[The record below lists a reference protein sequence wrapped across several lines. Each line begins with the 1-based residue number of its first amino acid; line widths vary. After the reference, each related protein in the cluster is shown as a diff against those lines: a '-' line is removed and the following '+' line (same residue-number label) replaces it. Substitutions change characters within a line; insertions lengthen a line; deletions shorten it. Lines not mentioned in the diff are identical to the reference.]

1 MSWCVTLPLKF
12 VLTRRGGGTEAAL
25 TPAELDAYLTA
36 AGNGGAASRWADLEF
51 ELVGRDVAL
60 PGTASYAAGALRF
73 EADAAAWS
81 REALARELRDLS
93 DGLADSLWEGAPGT
107 GGVVPCRADDGAELG
122 VVVFDGARATVEAV
136 CDN

>member
-1 MSWCVTLPLKF
+1 MSWRVTLPVKF
-12 VLTRRGGGTEAAL
+12 MLTRRCGGTEAAL

-36 AGNGGAASRWADLEF
+36 TGGDGVGTASRWADLEF

-81 REALARELRDLS
+81 REALARELRDLNY
-93 DGLADSLWEGAPGT
+93 GLADSLWEGAPGT
-107 GGVVPCRADDGAELG
+107 GGVVPCRADSGAELG
-122 VVVFDGARATVEAV
+122 IVVFEGVRATVEAG
-136 CDN
+136 